1 MTLPSAVAPLAFV
14 SLGLAA
20 VAAGL
25 DLHEVETRTLVIYTT
40 PALKDFLEKGA
51 IPEFQRETG
60 AGAVPVYLS
69 AAEEYY
75 RVKMSRDR
83 PEADV
88 FVHASPLYLEKGFME
103 GVIEPYPAQGDLGL
117 GNQSRPVP
125 GGRIWQA
132 FAWSPLVEVYRP
144 GTGPVDLANDTGKF
158 GFAHP
163 LLSNNGIYNVLFFE
177 AMDPAVGRSAL
188 DRTVV
193 QPVNAAAT
201 IGGVADGSYDL
212 TLGYEAVATLYKGKG
227 AFIDAG
233 IPVLAGQNVTT
244 PVLFAAGVVAHHPHD
259 LAQAFVDSLQSSAT
273 QATLAKYGLRP
284 MRAGAPQPQGA
295 LDVSGAHLIQ
305 FEWSHYQE
313 LEAALPRYEVKR

>member
-1 MTLPSAVAPLAFV
+1 MVCLA
-14 SLGLAA
+14 LAA
-20 VAAGL
+20 VASGL
-25 DLHEVETRTLVIYTT
+25 DLHQVETHTLVVYTT
-40 PALKDFLEKGA
+40 PAVKDFLEKTA

-75 RVKMSRDR
+75 RVRMSRDR

-88 FVHASPLYLEKGFME
+88 FVHASPLYLEKGYME
-103 GVIEPYPAQGDLGL
+103 GVIEAHATQADLGL

-132 FAWSPLVEVYRP
+132 FAWSPLVEVHRP

-163 LLSNNGIYNVLFFE
+163 LLSNNGIYSVLLFE

-188 DRTVV
+188 QRTVV

-227 AFIDAG
+227 ANIEDDL
-233 IPVLAGQNVTT
+233 PVLSGQQVTT
-244 PVLFAAGVVAHHPHD
+244 PVLFAAGVVAHHPHT
-259 LAQAFVDSLQSSAT
+259 LAQAFVDSLLSPASQEG
-273 QATLAKYGLRP
+273 LARYGLRP
-284 MRAGAPQPQGA
+284 MVPDAPQPKGA
-295 LDVSGAHLIQ
+295 LDLSDAHVVA
-305 FEWSHYQE
+305 FEWSRYTE
-313 LEAALPRYEVKR
+313 LESALPRYEVKR

>member
-1 MTLPSAVAPLAFV
+1 LTLPSAVTPLALV

-25 DLHEVETRTLVIYTT
+25 DLHEVETHTLVVYTT
-40 PALKDFLEKGA
+40 PALKDFLEKAA
-51 IPEFQRETG
+51 IPEFERQTG
-60 AGAVPVYLS
+60 ASAVPVYLS
-69 AAEEYY
+69 ASEEYY
-75 RVKMSRDR
+75 RVRMSRDR

-88 FVHASPLYLEKGFME
+88 FVHASPLYLEKGYME
-103 GVIEPYPAQGDLGL
+103 GVIEPHASDHDLGF

-144 GTGPVDLANDTGKF
+144 GSGPVDLANDTGKF

-227 AFIDAG
+227 ANIDDG
-233 IPVLAGQNVTT
+233 IPMLAGQNVTT
-244 PVLFAAGVVAHHPHD
+244 PVLFAAGVVAHHPHA
-259 LAQAFVDSLQSSAT
+259 LAQAFIESLLSPAT
-273 QATLAKYGLRP
+273 QDGLARYGLRP
-284 MRAGAPQPQGA
+284 MMAGAPQPKGA
-295 LDVSGAHLIQ
+295 LDVSGAHLVD
-305 FEWSHYQE
+305 FEWSHYPE
-313 LEAALPRYEVKR
+313 LEAALARYEVKR